1 MADDVDNFL
10 EHYGVKG
17 MKWGVIRKKDSAPVS
32 KEVQDRREQRASKFD
47 ARASMFN
54 TKISELKPKAAN
66 GNVFQRSS
74 ANNQIKDL
82 TKERDRALKDA
93 QLKREGKL
101 STTQKKW
108 AVGGAVAAGI
118 IVPAAAVKAVDSGD
132 LHRLTIK
139 GKEFVSGTKHSWKRN
154 DSLAQSGLDVD
165 DIRQRVVKDINP
177 DFGKFGANMN
187 CRRATFA
194 YEMRRR
200 GYDVAATKSSLA
212 TGQSA
217 SGLYNATAGKGQKQV
232 SRNMIGMYG
241 RMIRENIQGTA
252 EKPGAFTGQVM
263 EAGGLGL
270 QKVPGIVGS
279 NTRANAGQIFKKL
292 ADMPD
297 GARGEVSVV
306 WAGMPAGHSIAW
318 EVIKGKP
325 TLIDAQMNKIIDSP
339 EAFAR
344 VYTNIAKAGVSR
356 LDDVQLNEDF
366 LTRWI
371 KDA

>member
-1 MADDVDNFL
+1 MSDNVDTFL
-10 EHYGVKG
+10 AHYGVKG
-17 MKWGVIRKKDSAPVS
+17 MKWGIRKKDPASVS
-32 KEVQDRREQRASKFD
+32 KEVQDRREQRAAKFD
-47 ARASMFN
+47 TRAAMLN
-54 TKISELKPKAAN
+54 VKISELRPQSMN

-74 ANNQIKDL
+74 ANGKIKDL

-108 AVGGAVAAGI
+108 AIGGTVAAGI
-118 IVPAAAVKAVDSGD
+118 IVASAAVKAVDSGD
-132 LHRLTIK
+132 FHRLSIK
-139 GKEFVSGTKHSWKRN
+139 GKEFISGTKHAWKRN
-154 DSLAQSGLDVD
+154 DSLSQSGLDVD
-165 DIRQRVVKDINP
+165 EIRSRVVKDINP

-187 CRRATFA
+187 CRRSTFA

-212 TGQSA
+212 TGQAA

-232 SRNMIGMYG
+232 SRNMFGMYG
-241 RMIRENIQGTA
+241 RIIKETIQGTA
-252 EKPGAFTGQVM
+252 ESPGAFTEQATR
-263 EAGGLGL
+263 AGGLGL
-270 QKVPGIVGS
+270 ERVSGIVGS
-279 NTRANAGQIFKKL
+279 DTRANAGQIFKKL
-292 ADMPD
+292 ANMPD
-297 GARGEVSVV
+297 GARGEVSVM

-339 EAFAR
+339 EAFAS
-344 VYTNIAKAGVSR
+344 VYTNISKAGVSR
-356 LDDVQLNEDF
+356 LDNAELNMDF
-366 LTRWI
+366 LTRWL